1 MPAVQS
7 SFPDVLKPVP
17 IEDAASESALAEE
30 LARIMARKPLRRPPG
45 ALDDRRPLAGTLSDA
60 DSLYAAAQ
68 GVMPG
73 DSEAATSTQASANA
87 VGSAVDAESAT
98 ALPAWVSARRRRTG
112 RYRAGLVGASLVAV
126 CVVVG
131 IVGGAALTLFARQQD
146 IDALRRVLHMASSTA
161 ATPSVRTPQGPVTS
175 EANMTGANMRGSAIP
190 GAAVTAA
197 DDGGR
202 IARSAPSGR
211 Q

>member
-30 LARIMARKPLRRPPG
+30 LARIMARKPLRRPPE

-60 DSLYAAAQ
+60 DSLYAAAE

-73 DSEAATSTQASANA
+73 DSETATSPQAPANA
-87 VGSAVDAESAT
+87 VGSPVDAESSS
-98 ALPAWVSARRRRTG
+98 ALPAWVSARRRRSG
-112 RYRAGLVGASLVAV
+112 RHRAGLVGASLVAV
-126 CVVVG
+126 SVVVG
-131 IVGGAALTLFARQQD
+131 IVGSAALALFARPQD
-146 IDALRRVLHMASSTA
+146 IDALRRMLNMASSTA
-161 ATPSVRTPQGPVTS
+161 ATPLLRTPQGPATS
-175 EANMTGANMRGSAIP
+175 EANMTAANMAGPAIA